1 MDSNPLSRSQ
11 DLRPVSMRRFVQL
24 FDEWNRHWK
33 STKEPA
39 ILIAFGYCL
48 LVGFALSRHEMWRD
62 EMEAWL
68 IARDSESLPQLLG
81 NLKNEGHP
89 ALWYVLLM
97 PLTRLSHSPELMQVL
112 HLCIATATVYLVA
125 RYSPLSRIQ
134 VLLFPL
140 GFFVL
145 WQYAVVS
152 RDYALGVLLLVAFC
166 VLYPRRYEL
175 FPAMGVVL
183 MLAAHTHALTLIL
196 VIAIAIGLAVDVGTR
211 LQRDRNDL
219 DSRRRLILGFGLM
232 VVGIGSSIMQLIP
245 DSRYVGPTDSFFESV
260 RNHALAIGVAAL
272 FGAGVVSVVLCR
284 LRERLA
290 EVLIYVLAA
299 IGIVLYTESSVLG
312 AIVGASGMKILA
324 FLGLIAYVFLL
335 FQFRDRLSLLIL
347 YGLGITGLAVFF
359 TWIFSGG
366 PHHYGMLYI
375 IVFMGYWLERLTR
388 GHSSESVRTRRS
400 MMADVGF
407 TVILVS
413 QSIFGVSALYQ
424 DIKAP
429 YSNGKS
435 VAQYIQSRGWESMP
449 IVGCMDF
456 TAQTVIGYLGVKQI
470 YYPQGDRWGSYV
482 LWDWKRRENV
492 GLVPC
497 LKAAESLGRDVL
509 VVSSYADESPPK
521 TTPFVE
527 VAEFKGALRIDENF
541 VLYRSKAAEG
551 KD

>member
-1 MDSNPLSRSQ
+1 MQRL
-11 DLRPVSMRRFVQL
+11 VKL
-24 FDEWNRHWK
+24 FGAWNGSWK
-33 STKEPA
+33 STKGPA
-39 ILIAFGYCL
+39 LLIAFGYCL

-68 IARDSESLPQLLG
+68 IARDSESLPQLLR

-112 HLCIATATVYLVA
+112 HLGIATATVYLVV

-152 RDYALGVLLLVAFC
+152 RDYALGVLFLVAFC
-166 VLYPRRYEL
+166 ALYPKRYEL
-175 FPAMGVVL
+175 FPVIGVVL
-183 MLAAHTHALTLIL
+183 MFAAHTHALTLIL
-196 VIAIAIGLAVDVGTR
+196 VIAITIGLAVDVGAR
-211 LQRDRNDL
+211 LQRERNDW
-219 DSRRRLILGFGLM
+219 DSRRIRGLILGFGLM
-232 VVGIGSSIMQLIP
+232 VGGIGTSIMQLTP
-245 DSRYVGPTDSFFESV
+245 DSRYAGPTDSFFESL
-260 RNHALAIGVAAL
+260 RNHASAIGAIAL
-272 FGAGVVSVVLCR
+272 VGAGVVSVVLYR
-284 LRERLA
+284 LRARLA
-290 EVLIYVLAA
+290 EVMIYGLAGL
-299 IGIVLYTESSVLG
+299 GIVLYTESSVLG
-312 AIVGASGMKILA
+312 AIVGASGVKVLA

-335 FQFRDRLSLLIL
+335 FQLRDRLSLLIL

-366 PHHYGMLYI
+366 PHHYGMLY
-375 IVFMGYWLERLTR
+375 VTVLLGYWLERLTR
-388 GHSSESVRTRRS
+388 GHSSEPLRVRRS
-400 MMADVGF
+400 RMADVGF

-413 QSIFGVSALYQ
+413 QSIFGVIALYQ

-435 VAQYIQSRGWESMP
+435 VARYIQSHGWESRP

-456 TAQTVIGYLGVKQI
+456 TAQTVVGYLGVKQI
-470 YYPQGDRWGSYV
+470 YYPQGNRWGSYV
-482 LWDWKRRENV
+482 IWDWKRRENV
-492 GLVPC
+492 GLDRC
-497 LKAAESLGRDVL
+497 LKAAESLGRDIL
-509 VVSSYADESPPK
+509 VVSSYADESLPQ
-521 TTPFVE
+521 TAPFVV
-527 VAEFKGALRIDENF
+527 VAKFKGALRSDENF
-541 VLYRSKAAEG
+541 VLYRSKATVG

>member
-1 MDSNPLSRSQ
+1 MSHDQDRRSACA
-11 DLRPVSMRRFVQL
+11 RRFVRV
-24 FDEWNRHWK
+24 FDEWNGGWT
-33 STKEPA
+33 STKGPA

-48 LVGFALSRHEMWRD
+48 LVGFALSQHEMWRD

-97 PLTRLSHSPELMQVL
+97 PLTRLSYSPELMQVL
-112 HLCIATATVYLVA
+112 HLGIATATVYLVA

-140 GFFVL
+140 GFFVS

-175 FPAMGVVL
+175 FPAVGVVL
-183 MLAAHTHALTLIL
+183 LLAAHTHALTLIL
-196 VIAIAIGLAVDVGTR
+196 VIAIAVGLAVDMGAR
-211 LQRDRNDL
+211 LQRDRNDW
-219 DSRRRLILGFGLM
+219 DPRQIRRLILGFGLM
-232 VVGIGSSIMQLIP
+232 VVGIATSIVQLIP
-245 DSRYVGPTDSFFESV
+245 DGRYAGPTDSFFESV
-260 RNHALAIGVAAL
+260 REHALAIGVITL
-272 FGAGVVSVVLCR
+272 FGAGVVSAVLYR
-284 LRERLA
+284 LRGRLVDVIVYGMA
-290 EVLIYVLAA
+290 G

-312 AIVGASGMKILA
+312 AIVGASGVKILA
-324 FLGLIAYVFLL
+324 LLGLVAYLFLL
-335 FQFRDRLSLLIL
+335 FQLRDRLSLLIL
-347 YGLGITGLAVFF
+347 YGLGITSLAVFF

-366 PHHYGMLYI
+366 PHHYGMLYV
-375 IVFMGYWLERLTR
+375 IVLLGYWLERLTR
-388 GHSSESVRTRRS
+388 GDSSEPLQVRRGRMT
-400 MMADVGF
+400 DVGF

-413 QSIFGVSALYQ
+413 QSIFGAIALCQ
-424 DIKAP
+424 DIRAP
-429 YSNGKS
+429 YSHGKS
-435 VAQYIQSRGWESMP
+435 VAQYIQSHGWELMP

-456 TAQTVIGYLGVKQI
+456 TAQTVVGYLGVKQI

-482 LWDWKRRENV
+482 IWDRKRRENV

-509 VVSSYADESPPK
+509 VVSSYADERLPK
-521 TTPFVE
+521 TAPFVE

-541 VLYRSKAAEG
+541 VLYRSRATEN